1 MVFGLV
7 SLGLIFG
14 SILESPE
21 AFGLINSMINFPL
34 FFLSG
39 ALFPI
44 SNLPQVLKIFTR
56 IDPVTYGV
64 DAIRYL
70 MIGQGTFSLTLD
82 FIVLAV
88 FAVVMAAIGTFFF
101 KKMKV

>member
-1 MVFGLV
+1 MV
-7 SLGLIFG
+7 
-14 SILESPE
+14 
-21 AFGLINSMINFPL
+21 NFPL

-44 SNLPQVLKIFTR
+44 SNLPQGLKIFTR

-64 DAIRYL
+64 DAVRYL

-82 FIVLAV
+82 FIVLVV
-88 FAVVMAAIGTFFF
+88 FAVLMTVIGTYVFR
-101 KKMKV
+101 KMKV